1 MVNTF
6 LPFPDFRLSAKVLDY
21 KRLGR
26 QRVEAMI
33 IINILTN
40 ATNKLGWKD
49 HPAVLAWKDNVEA
62 LKLYHNIIVN
72 EWVSRGYN
80 NNMKLY
86 DVNEKNLKMPWWFG
100 TYAYHISHQ
109 SNLMRKDPV
118 FYKDFFK
125 LKEDEYDLPY
135 IWPTHLKEEEKIKI
149 RKEIMKIT
157 VYE

>member
-33 IINILTN
+33 MINILTN
-40 ATNKLGWKD
+40 ATNKMGWKD

-62 LKLYHNIIVN
+62 LKLYHNIIIN

-86 DVNEKNLKMPWWFG
+86 EVNEKNVKMPWWFG

-118 FYKDFFK
+118 F
-125 LKEDEYDLPY
+125 
-135 IWPTHLKEEEKIKI
+135 
-149 RKEIMKIT
+149 
-157 VYE
+157 